1 MPITHRAR
9 NMERWSLYHTA
20 PRRVEVRQEAAP
32 SPGVGEVTVRSVISA
47 ISAGTEMLFYRGLVG
62 EGTPLDET
70 ITSIRSQL
78 RYPYKY
84 GYATVGVVEGAG
96 EGVPSSWLGREVF
109 CFHPHESFFTVPL
122 PEVRPVPPGV
132 TLEDAALFPGVET
145 ALSLAMDAAP
155 IVGEN
160 VAVLGQGVIGL
171 LTTAIL
177 SRMPLGHLV
186 AADRYDL
193 RRERSLG
200 MGAEACVDPSGGPH
214 QFLEDVGLAGNKV
227 DLVIELSGNPEGL
240 EFATRIAALEGRIIV
255 GSWYGT
261 SPHGCCLGDEFHRQ
275 RLRIISSQVSRIS
288 GDLSSRWSKER
299 RAETTW
305 RIIRQVSPSQLITH
319 RFPLADASSAYRLL
333 DESGHKALQVLL
345 TYPEA

>member
-1 MPITHRAR
+1 
-9 NMERWSLYHTA
+9 LYHTA
-20 PRRVEVRQEAAP
+20 PRRVEVRQEAVP
-32 SPGVGEVTVRSVISA
+32 SPGEGEVTVRSVLSA

-70 ITSIRSQL
+70 ITAIRSELQ
-78 RYPYKY
+78 YPFKY
-84 GYATVGVVEGAG
+84 GYATVGVVERAG
-96 EGVPSSWLGREVF
+96 EGVPPGWLGREVF
-109 CFHPHESFFTVPL
+109 CFQPHESRFTVPL
-122 PEVRPVPPGV
+122 PEVRPVPTGV
-132 TLEDAALFPGVET
+132 TMEDAVLFPGVET

-177 SRMPLGHLV
+177 ARMPLGHLV
-186 AADRYDL
+186 AADRYAL
-193 RRERSLG
+193 RQERSRM

-214 QFLEDVGLAGNKV
+214 QFLEDVGLAGSKA
-227 DLVIELSGNPEGL
+227 DLVIELSGTPEGL
-240 EFATRIAALEGRIIV
+240 ELATRIAALEGRIVV

-261 SPHGCCLGDEFHRQ
+261 NPQGCRLGDEFHRQ

-299 RAETTW
+299 RAELTW
-305 RIIRQVSPSQLITH
+305 RTIRTLSPSHLITH
-319 RFPLADASSAYRLL
+319 RFPIMEASAAYQLL
-333 DESGHKALQVLL
+333 DESGHLALQVLL

>member
-1 MPITHRAR
+1 
-9 NMERWSLYHTA
+9 LYHTA
-20 PRRVEVRQEAAP
+20 PRRVEVRQEAVP
-32 SPGVGEVTVRSVISA
+32 SPGEGEVTVRSVLSA

-70 ITSIRSQL
+70 ITAIRSELQ
-78 RYPYKY
+78 YPFKY
-84 GYATVGVVEGAG
+84 GYATVGVVERAG
-96 EGVPSSWLGREVF
+96 EGVPPGWLGREVF
-109 CFHPHESFFTVPL
+109 CFQPHESRFTVPL
-122 PEVRPVPPGV
+122 PEVRPVPTGV
-132 TLEDAALFPGVET
+132 TMEDAVLFPGVET

-177 SRMPLGHLV
+177 ARMPLGHLV
-186 AADRYDL
+186 AADRYAL
-193 RRERSLG
+193 RQERSRM

-214 QFLEDVGLAGNKV
+214 QFLEDVGLAGSKA
-227 DLVIELSGNPEGL
+227 DLVIELSGTPEGL
-240 EFATRIAALEGRIIV
+240 ELATRIAALEGRIVV

-261 SPHGCCLGDEFHRQ
+261 NPQGCRLGDEFHRQ

-299 RAETTW
+299 RAELPW
-305 RIIRQVSPSQLITH
+305 RTIRTISPSHLITH
-319 RFPLADASSAYRLL
+319 RFPIIEASAAYQLL
-333 DESGHKALQVLL
+333 DESGHLALQVLL

>member
-1 MPITHRAR
+1 M
-9 NMERWSLYHTA
+9 YHTA
-20 PRRVEVRQEAAP
+20 PRRVEVRQEAVP
-32 SPGVGEVTVRSVISA
+32 SPGEGEVTVRSVLSA

-70 ITSIRSQL
+70 ITSIRSELQ
-78 RYPYKY
+78 YPFKY
-84 GYATVGVVEGAG
+84 GYATVGVVERAG
-96 EGVPSSWLGREVF
+96 EGVPPGWLGREVF
-109 CFHPHESFFTVPL
+109 CFQPHESRFTVPL
-122 PEVRPVPPGV
+122 PEVRPVPTGV
-132 TLEDAALFPGVET
+132 TMEDAVLFPGVET

-177 SRMPLGHLV
+177 ARMPLGHLV
-186 AADRYDL
+186 AADRYAL
-193 RRERSLG
+193 RQERSRM

-214 QFLEDVGLAGNKV
+214 QFLEDVGLAGSKA
-227 DLVIELSGNPEGL
+227 DLVIELSGTPEGL
-240 EFATRIAALEGRIIV
+240 ELATRIAALEGRIVV

-261 SPHGCCLGDEFHRQ
+261 NPQGCRLGDEFHRQ

-299 RAETTW
+299 RAELTW
-305 RIIRQVSPSQLITH
+305 RTIRTISPSHLITH
-319 RFPLADASSAYRLL
+319 RFPIMEASAAYQLL
-333 DESGHKALQVLL
+333 DESGHLALQVLL